1 MRTRKKKRKKTK
13 IGVSRRFALFFALPA
28 LLAGALFVVPMSAAG
43 PKRTAVVAGTVFR
56 DPGFSFPGVEVT
68 LSPLVLPP
76 GVKKLKPM
84 RFVSDARGEFAFYPP
99 AGQARYKVSA
109 SAPGFPAEEK
119 TVEIQADERVDV
131 YLTLKPN
138 AR

>member
-13 IGVSRRFALFFALPA
+13 TGVSRRFALLLALPA
-28 LLAGALFVVPMSAAG
+28 LLAGVLSVVPTSAAG
-43 PKRTAVVAGTVFR
+43 PKPTAVVAGTVFR

-76 GVKKLKPM
+76 GVKKLKPV
-84 RFVSDARGEFAFYPP
+84 RFISDARGEFAFYPP
-99 AGQARYKVSA
+99 AGQAKYKVSA
-109 SAPGFPAEEK
+109 AAPGFSAEEK